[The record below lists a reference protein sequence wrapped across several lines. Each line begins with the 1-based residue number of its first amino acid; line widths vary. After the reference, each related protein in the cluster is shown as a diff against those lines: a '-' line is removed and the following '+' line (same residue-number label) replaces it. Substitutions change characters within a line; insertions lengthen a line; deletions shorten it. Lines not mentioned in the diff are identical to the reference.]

1 MDNCQNIFIRD
12 FFANLD
18 KDKVLYDESYWQ
30 SIFYM
35 DPASYKKTK
44 ICMNGEQIGLSY
56 LQNTYVSIGVGEDG
70 TNTFSVG
77 TGKLNF
83 EDENFVINPDN
94 ILYQDSDFVS
104 GVNLPLRE
112 YIENC
117 EVLANTGTLEISEFL
132 TQDYLNK
139 LIAGNDLSSSIHPSY
154 DNFTYDKEKNIV
166 NIHAKYYV
174 VMSVDGK
181 RVSLN
186 DVYLN
191 INSDSVWITYG
202 NAARNVG
209 EFINDNNS
217 STTIYL
223 ETVLD
228 YYGILSES
236 KQEYDL
242 SEDEIF
248 ELFIKYYQEV
258 YTNSLDENVN
268 VK

>member
-44 ICMNGEQIGLSY
+44 ICMNDEQIGLSY

-83 EDENFVINPDN
+83 EDENFVINPNN

-154 DNFTYDKEKNIV
+154 DNFTYDKKKILLTFTQNIMLLCRLMEKE
-166 NIHAKYYV
+166 
-174 VMSVDGK
+174 
-181 RVSLN
+181 
-186 DVYLN
+186 YL
-191 INSDSVWITYG
+191 
-202 NAARNVG
+202 
-209 EFINDNNS
+209 
-217 STTIYL
+217 
-223 ETVLD
+223 
-228 YYGILSES
+228 
-236 KQEYDL
+236 
-242 SEDEIF
+242 
-248 ELFIKYYQEV
+248 
-258 YTNSLDENVN
+258 
-268 VK
+268 

>member
-1 MDNCQNIFIRD
+1 
-12 FFANLD
+12 
-18 KDKVLYDESYWQ
+18 
-30 SIFYM
+30 
-35 DPASYKKTK
+35 
-44 ICMNGEQIGLSY
+44 
-56 LQNTYVSIGVGEDG
+56 
-70 TNTFSVG
+70 
-77 TGKLNF
+77 
-83 EDENFVINPDN
+83 
-94 ILYQDSDFVS
+94 
-104 GVNLPLRE
+104 
-112 YIENC
+112 
-117 EVLANTGTLEISEFL
+117 
-132 TQDYLNK
+132 
-139 LIAGNDLSSSIHPSY
+139 
-154 DNFTYDKEKNIV
+154 
-166 NIHAKYYV
+166 
-174 VMSVDGK
+174 MSVDGK

-217 STTIYL
+217 STIIYL